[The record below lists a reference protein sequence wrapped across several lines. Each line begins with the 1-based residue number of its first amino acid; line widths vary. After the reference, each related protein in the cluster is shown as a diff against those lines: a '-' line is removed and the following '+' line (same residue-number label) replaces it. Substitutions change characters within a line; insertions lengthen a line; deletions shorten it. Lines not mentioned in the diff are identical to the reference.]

1 MSEPHAEQLTRAQRE
16 QLEAELAELEGP
28 RRKEIIEAIAV
39 ARAHGDLSENFEY
52 HSAKNEQG
60 LLERRITILRS
71 RLQNAVEIDEDAAAA
86 SNVVMVGSHVE
97 IERDRRREDDGRDL
111 ERRRRVAG
119 VAGRPRR
126 ARQGRRRQDR
136 RRGTARPLD
145 RPRRLD
151 RPLGRSI
158 APMRELRPGVWHW
171 QSPHPDWNEEQWW
184 PELVSSYGI
193 ELGDDFLLFDPLSV
207 PDELRDRATAVVLTA
222 PYHERDARPLG
233 LPVHTPPADTWQDW
247 VEKFGVD
254 PDRVRGM
261 ESDDLAWLRAG
272 EGEGHF
278 HGPGAWPF
286 GINAY
291 AGREDNDLILWL
303 PSINAIV
310 TGDSLSDFGDGLD
323 IQLGGRKHVTRD
335 DVVQRLRPL
344 LDLPVELVLPAHG
357 EPTDRAALERVL
369 S

>member
-1 MSEPHAEQLTRAQRE
+1 
-16 QLEAELAELEGP
+16 
-28 RRKEIIEAIAV
+28 
-39 ARAHGDLSENFEY
+39 
-52 HSAKNEQG
+52 
-60 LLERRITILRS
+60 
-71 RLQNAVEIDEDAAAA
+71 
-86 SNVVMVGSHVE
+86 
-97 IERDRRREDDGRDL
+97 
-111 ERRRRVAG
+111 
-119 VAGRPRR
+119 
-126 ARQGRRRQDR
+126 
-136 RRGTARPLD
+136 
-145 RPRRLD
+145 
-151 RPLGRSI
+151 
-158 APMRELRPGVWHW
+158 MRELRHGVWHW
-171 QSPHPDWNEEQWW
+171 QSPHPGWNEEEWW

-207 PDELRDRATAVVLTA
+207 PDELRERATAVVLTA
-222 PYHERDARPLG
+222 PYHERDARRLG

-247 VEKFGVD
+247 VEKFGID

-261 ESDDLAWLRAG
+261 ESEDLAWLRGG

-278 HGPGAWPF
+278 HGLGAWPF

-303 PSINAIV
+303 PSTNSIV

-335 DVVQRLRPL
+335 DVVRGLRPL